1 MKKIYGLLV
10 LLLVTAL
17 LCSCGQQTPGSQSSG
32 SSDTEGTSKA
42 SKSPSVNVLGQVI
55 YDELYYHTE
64 KNAELMVFRCGDD
77 YFTDPWDS
85 EETLRWWLH
94 VEGEIPAE
102 LEAMPDG
109 SFGVLK
115 ADITRLSGGIAGYC
129 GQPEIKKVKSFSA
142 VNVDEAVAKCGL
154 TSYSTGETAYNEPQL
169 CTVGDNTFIVMKSYV
184 IRVYLDGQLF
194 GVFDTV
200 YEAEAAMGLHDMADS
215 TAEFKEVHSLPLYVF
230 RCGDSYFAYCQYN
243 VSKGCWGYLLD
254 SEMQNKGMGFTLEDG
269 EAGVI
274 DHTDFMVVNGGEED
288 FINAI
293 MLTEDKEP
301 EIIRL
306 GTLTLHT
313 SPGHWE
319 DDPQKVMYEMREY
332 KAGDTVIFLSGG
344 KYHVYSDHG
353 GELTLI
359 GVYEHSDEVDEALG
373 WDRENRAYY

>member
-1 MKKIYGLLV
+1 MKRIYKLLAP
-10 LLLVTAL
+10 LLAAAL
-17 LCSCGQQTPGSQSSG
+17 LSSCAPQTPGVQNKEPETSG
-32 SSDTEGTSKA
+32 ITAKTTKA
-42 SKSPSVNVLGQVI
+42 PSVNVMGQVI
-55 YDELYYHTE
+55 YDELHYKTE
-64 KNAELMVFRCGDD
+64 KNAELVVFRCGDD
-77 YFTDPWDS
+77 FYTDPWDADDP
-85 EETLRWWLH
+85 LNWWLR
-94 VEGEIPAE
+94 VEGTVPAD

-142 VNVDEAVAKCGL
+142 VTVDEAVAKCGL

-169 CTVGDNTFIVMKSYV
+169 CTVGDNTFIVMKSYG

-200 YEAEAAMGLHDMADS
+200 YEAEAAMGLHGIPDS
-215 TAEFKEVHSLPLYVF
+215 NVQFEEQHSLPLYVF
-230 RCGDSYFAYCQYN
+230 RCGDFYFAYCQYN
-243 VSKGCWGYLLD
+243 VSKGCWGYLLNR
-254 SEMQNKGMGFTLEDG
+254 EMQNKGMGFTLEDG

-274 DHTDFMVVNGGEED
+274 DHTDFMVVNGGEESY
-288 FINAI
+288 INAI

-306 GTLTLHT
+306 GTLTLNL

-319 DDPQKVMYEMREY
+319 DDPQKVMYEMRDY

-353 GELTLI
+353 GERTLI